1 LESIGSSQS
10 SASTAASYSSTPK
23 PVAKSTAS
31 SPASYL
37 ESIGSSQSSASTA
50 ASSSSTP
57 SYLDAISSPGQVKA
71 SPAPKKV
78 GAVPASYLENL
89 SATKTS
95 GFDLNEAGKK
105 AAEEKSKLDTL
116 KKAAEEAKIA
126 AEKARIDAEKA
137 RLSSS
142 SISTRNDMAK
152 STTMS
157 GSSYLES
164 LNAPANSETKSTLSS
179 VQSTPTKTEGTVS
192 EFMETLFPGETNDPG
207 AIEDQRQASTLLV
220 TGFLLLAFLLS
231 FVIH

>member
-1 LESIGSSQS
+1 MGIPKSTASSPASYLESIGSSQS

-71 SPAPKKV
+71 
-78 GAVPASYLENL
+78 
-89 SATKTS
+89 
-95 GFDLNEAGKK
+95 
-105 AAEEKSKLDTL
+105 
-116 KKAAEEAKIA
+116 
-126 AEKARIDAEKA
+126 

-157 GSSYLES
+157 G
-164 LNAPANSETKSTLSS
+164 
-179 VQSTPTKTEGTVS
+179 
-192 EFMETLFPGETNDPG
+192 
-207 AIEDQRQASTLLV
+207 
-220 TGFLLLAFLLS
+220 
-231 FVIH
+231 